1 MTYSEITQNIYTDNK
16 KIYKKGKM
24 RIGILLFSACLCLCI
39 LGFGGLVIFP
49 IYEVIKPYATAVMPE
64 TTYELIFNM
73 AFYVISIVLPF
84 SITMIVC
91 RTGFKT
97 AFPLKPKLVRNPIA
111 FILFAFGIC
120 LLFNMIL
127 SYLMPW
133 YSELFPTDDFL
144 YESRTDIV
152 LYFIQVAILPAII
165 EEFVFRGIAV
175 NALRPMGTKFAV
187 VFSAI
192 LFGMAHLNPLQSAF
206 ATLFGLLLGGVYVA
220 TGSVWTCV
228 LLHFFNNAFAVI
240 VEYSVAMADKGN
252 IFLLLGLNMLAYG
265 AIAYSIVYLV
275 KYIRLPG
282 RFTMAVKEEKES
294 MLTGSG
300 FTPARAVFTNFWT
313 YAFVII
319 YIAIVV
325 LLIIANQAGGST
337 V

>member
-1 MTYSEITQNIYTDNK
+1 MTYSEITQNIYIDNK

-24 RIGILLFSACLCLCI
+24 RIGILLFSACLCLFL
-39 LGFGGLVIFP
+39 LGFGGLVFYPIF
-49 IYEVIKPYATAVMPE
+49 EAVKPYATEIMPA

-73 AFYVISIVLPF
+73 TYYVICIALPF

-91 RTGFKT
+91 RTGFKA
-97 AFPLKPKLVRNPIA
+97 AFPLKPKLTRNPVA

-152 LYFIQVAILPAII
+152 LYFIQVAILPAIL

-228 LLHFFNNAFAVI
+228 LLHFFNNAFAVV
-240 VEYSVAMADKGN
+240 VEYSVEMAEKGN
-252 IFLLLGLNMLAYG
+252 LLLLIGLNLLAYG

-275 KYIRLPG
+275 KYIKLPG
-282 RFTMAVKEEKES
+282 RFTMAIKEQKEK

-300 FTPARAVFTNFWT
+300 FSPVRAVFTNFWT
-313 YAFVII
+313 YAFVFI
-319 YIAIVV
+319 YSAIVV
-325 LLIIANQAGGST
+325 LLIISNQSSGSG